1 MKNFLIAII
10 TNKAVK
16 LALKALL
23 VALGTAAAAYFG
35 FDVDFAQFV
44 N

>member
-1 MKNFLIAII
+1 MKNFFIAII
-10 TNKAVK
+10 SNKAVK
-16 LALKALL
+16 LALKAFL
-23 VALGTAAAAYFG
+23 VAVGTAAAAHFG